1 MNRFFYLILFSII
14 IWSCKKDDDK
24 EEPVVVPAKSLKEV
38 SITDDEAIVSYLKSH
53 YYNYEEFANP
63 PADFDYKIKIDSIE
77 GDNANKESLFENDN
91 LITEE
96 IKVSSIDFGIDDEEV
111 DVIHK
116 LYSLIVTEGK
126 GSNPSVADSVYLK
139 YEGKLLNGKIF
150 DSNKIWFDLQGTGS
164 QSNGGVIE
172 GFQQGLP
179 EFKSGD
185 GIVNNPDGTF
195 EVENFGK
202 GLIFMPSG
210 LAYFRGTQ
218 PGKAYSPLIFE
229 IDLYAV
235 NSADHDRDGVPSI
248 VEDLNNDKNL
258 FNDDTDEDKF
268 PNYLDADDD
277 NDGKLTKDEIV
288 IDAEGNITYPDSDND
303 GVPDYL
309 DSDS

>member
-1 MNRFFYLILFSII
+1 M
-14 IWSCKKDDDK
+14 
-24 EEPVVVPAKSLKEV
+24 
-38 SITDDEAIVSYLKSH
+38 SYLKSH

-111 DVIHK
+111 DVVHK

-164 QSNGGVIE
+164 QSNSGVIE
-172 GFQQGLP
+172 GFQHGLP
-179 EFKSGD
+179 KFKSGD
-185 GIVNNPDGTF
+185 GVIDNPDGTF
-195 EVENFGK
+195 EVKNFGK

-218 PGKAYSPLIFE
+218 PGKAYAPLIFE

-235 NSADHDRDGVPSI
+235 NLADHDRDGVPSI

-258 FNDDTDEDKF
+258 FNDDTDEDRF

-277 NDGKLTKDEIV
+277 NDGKLTKDEIL

-303 GVPDYL
+303 GGARL
-309 DSDS
+309 LR